1 MHTIK
6 DGSNKH
12 NIVILGANGYI
23 GRALLEAWL
32 KDNNSKDYYAVDINI
47 EAIEELA
54 KENATDN
61 LSTIKSDVIKED
73 YIDRL
78 DLYHPANLKKF
89 FEFSC

>member
-1 MHTIK
+1 M
-6 DGSNKH
+6 KH

-32 KDNNSKDYYAVDINI
+32 KDNNSKDYCYYAVDIDI

-54 KENATDN
+54 KANATDN
-61 LSTIKSDVIKED
+61 LSTIKADVIKED

-78 DLYHPANLKKF
+78 NLYQPGKSKNTFLN
-89 FEFSC
+89 SSS